1 MQKKRFTEAHI
12 VAILKEAQQGD
23 KTIGEVCRQH
33 GISDHTFYRWRQK
46 YEGMQVPEVH
56 RLRELER
63 ENSQLKRLVAER
75 DLEIDAMKALLAR
88 KW

>member
-1 MQKKRFTEAHI
+1 MQKRRFTEEQI
-12 VAILKEAQQGD
+12 VAILRQAQQGEQ
-23 KTIGEVCRQH
+23 TIGELCREH
-33 GISDHTFYRWRQK
+33 GIADHTFYRWRRK
-46 YEGMQVPEVH
+46 YEGMELAEVH

-75 DLEIDAMKALLAR
+75 DLEIDAMKALLAK

>member
-1 MQKKRFTEAHI
+1 MQKKRFTEAQI

>member
-1 MQKKRFTEAHI
+1 MHAKRFTEAQI
-12 VAILKEAQQGD
+12 VAILKEAQPGD
-23 KTIGEVCRQH
+23 KTIGELCRQH
-33 GISDHTFYRWRQK
+33 GIADHTFYRWRRK

-75 DLEIDAMKALLAR
+75 DLEIDAMKALLSK

>member
-1 MQKKRFTEAHI
+1 MRAKRLTEEQI
-12 VAILKEAQQGD
+12 VGILREGQQGD
-23 KTIGEVCRQH
+23 KTIGVVCRSH
-33 GISDHTFYRWRQK
+33 GICDHTFYRWRRK
-46 YEGMQVPEVH
+46 YGDMGLPEMH

-75 DLEIDAMKALLAR
+75 DLEIDAMKALLAK